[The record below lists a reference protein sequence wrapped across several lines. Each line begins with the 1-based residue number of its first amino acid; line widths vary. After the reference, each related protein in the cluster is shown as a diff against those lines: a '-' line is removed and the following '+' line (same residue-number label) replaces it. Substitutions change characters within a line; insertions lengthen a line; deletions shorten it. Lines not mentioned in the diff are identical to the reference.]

1 MTRMVLCRKY
11 GEQLPGLKAPPMPGP
26 LGQDLFENVSVKA
39 WEDWQELQTMLI
51 NEHHLSMQDFEA
63 RRYLMAQMKKFFD
76 NEEVDRPSGYVA
88 PPVADKGNNKAD

>member
-1 MTRMVLCRKY
+1 MTRLVLCRKY
-11 GEQLPGLKAPPMPGP
+11 GEQLPGLETPPMPGP
-26 LGQDLFENVSVKA
+26 LGQDIYENVSIKA

-51 NEHHLSMQDFEA
+51 NEHHLSMQDFDA

-88 PPVADKGNNKAD
+88 PSAGDKGNKKTD

>member
-1 MTRMVLCRKY
+1 MTRSVLCRKF
-11 GEQLPGLKAPPMPGP
+11 GERLPGLNAPPMPGP
-26 LGQDLFENVSVKA
+26 LGQDIYENVSVKA

-63 RRYLMAQMKKFFD
+63 RRFLMAQMKKFFE

-88 PPVADKGNNKAD
+88 PADSDQGNKAD